1 MRRKA
6 RASSSPH
13 NKPRFWGRHPVA
25 AALANPE
32 RVIRKIWVT
41 HEAKNDFDFPKD
53 LQVNFAEVADLGRL
67 VPNDGSRAGTWAF
80 PDPFGTQPVEPLS
93 LAETVLISRHLEV
106 PEVLAS
112 LGRSALADLA
122 DPAVVHRRSTLDAQP
137 SDQPFVV
144 DVRV

>member
-32 RVIRKIWVT
+32 RIVRKAWVT

-53 LQVNFAEVADLGRL
+53 LQVSFAEVADLGRL
-67 VPNDGSRAGTWAF
+67 VPNDAPHQGVVIEVDPLAAG
-80 PDPFGTQPVEPLS
+80 G
-93 LAETVLISRHLEV
+93 
-106 PEVLAS
+106 
-112 LGRSALADLA
+112 ADHVQH
-122 DPAVVHRRSTLDAQP
+122 AVFRRRRWRRSE
-137 SDQPFVV
+137 
-144 DVRV
+144 